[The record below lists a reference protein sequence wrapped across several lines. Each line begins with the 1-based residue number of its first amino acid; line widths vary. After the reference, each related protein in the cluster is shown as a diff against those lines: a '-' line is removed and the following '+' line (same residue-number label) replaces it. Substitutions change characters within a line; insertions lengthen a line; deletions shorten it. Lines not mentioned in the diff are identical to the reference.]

1 VTALPAVLA
10 VDVGGTAIKAAVI
23 DQAGTVLDQVQ
34 RPTPTA
40 HGPASVV
47 EAVRHAAGELA
58 RAGVVA
64 AGVVIPGSVEV
75 ATGIARYSANLGWRD
90 VPLRDLL
97 VADLGI
103 PVTLEHDV
111 RAAGLAE
118 ATLGAA
124 CGVTDCLVVVIGTGI
139 GGVIRSAGV
148 ALRGA
153 TELAGEIGHI
163 PVHPHGEPCACGQR
177 GCLETY
183 ASAAAIARRYRALSG
198 VAVALDAREIGARQP
213 TDAAAKQVWA
223 EATDA
228 LGVALATCTLLLDPV
243 SIVLGGGL
251 AEAGDRLLVP
261 VRAALTERLTWREP
275 PSLSVSALGSR
286 AGQLGAAILAW
297 QAVGFAEFSSW
308 AVSRSP
314 CR

>member
-1 VTALPAVLA
+1 MTALPAVLA
-10 VDVGGTAIKAAVI
+10 VDVGGTTIKAAVI
-23 DQAGTVLDQVQ
+23 DQAGAVLDQAQ
-34 RPTPTA
+34 RPTSPA
-40 HGPASVV
+40 NGPASVV
-47 EAVRHAAGELA
+47 EAVRAATSELV
-58 RAGVVA
+58 RPGVVA

-97 VADLGI
+97 AADLGI
-103 PVTLEHDV
+103 PVTIEHDV

-118 ATLGAA
+118 AALGAA
-124 CGVTDCLVVVIGTGI
+124 HGVTDCLVVVIGTGI
-139 GGVIRSAGV
+139 AGVIRSAGV
-148 ALRGA
+148 TLRGA
-153 TELAGEIGHI
+153 TDLAGEIGHI
-163 PVHPHGEPCACGQR
+163 PVYPNGEPCACGQR

-183 ASAAAIARRYRALSG
+183 ASAAAIARRYRALG
-198 VAVALDAREIGARQP
+198 GDAGALDAREIAAREATDATARQI
-213 TDAAAKQVWA
+213 WA

-228 LGVALATCTLLLDPV
+228 LGVALATYTLLLDPG

-275 PSLSVSALGSR
+275 PSVSVSALGSR

-308 AVSRSP
+308 SAPRSP

>member
-34 RPTPTA
+34 RPTSPEN
-40 HGPASVV
+40 GPASVV
-47 EAVRHAAGELA
+47 EAVRAAAGELL
-58 RAGVVA
+58 RPGVVA
-64 AGVVIPGSVEV
+64 AGMVIPGSVDV
-75 ATGIARYSANLGWRD
+75 AAGIARYSANLGWRD

-97 VADLGI
+97 AADLGI
-103 PVTLEHDV
+103 PVTLEHDA

-124 CGVTDCLVVVIGTGI
+124 CGVSDCLVVVIGTGI
-139 GGVIRSAGV
+139 AGVLRSAGM

-153 TELAGEIGHI
+153 TDLAGEIGHI

-183 ASAAAIARRYRALSG
+183 ASAAAIARRYRSLSG
-198 VAVALDAREIGARQP
+198 DALDAREIAARQATDAGAR
-213 TDAAAKQVWA
+213 QVWA
-223 EATDA
+223 EATEA
-228 LGVALATCTLLLDPV
+228 LGLALATYTLLLDPV

-261 VRAALTERLTWREP
+261 VRATLTERLTWREP
-275 PSLSVSALGSR
+275 PSLSVSALGPR
-286 AGQLGAAILAW
+286 AGQLGAALLAW

-308 AVSRSP
+308 PVP
-314 CR
+314 KPGCL

>member
-1 VTALPAVLA
+1 MTARPAVLA

-34 RPTPTA
+34 RPTSPA
-40 HGPASVV
+40 NGPASVV
-47 EAVRHAAGELA
+47 ESVRAAASELA

-64 AGVVIPGSVEV
+64 GGVVVPGAVDV

-97 VADLGI
+97 AADLGI
-103 PVTLEHDV
+103 PVTIEHDA

-124 CGVTDCLVVVIGTGI
+124 HGITDCLVVVIGTGI
-139 GGVIRSAGV
+139 AGVIRSAGV

-153 TELAGEIGHI
+153 TDLAGEIGHI
-163 PVHPHGEPCACGQR
+163 PVYPQGEPCACGQR

-198 VAVALDAREIGARQP
+198 DAGGALDAREIAAQVATDADARQI
-213 TDAAAKQVWA
+213 WA

-228 LGVALATCTLLLDPV
+228 LGVALATYTLLLDPV

-261 VRAALTERLTWREP
+261 VRAALTERLAWREP
-275 PSLSVSALGSR
+275 PSVSVSVLGSR

-297 QAVGFAEFSSW
+297 QAVGFAGFSSW
-308 AVSRSP
+308 SAPRSN
-314 CR
+314 

>member
-1 VTALPAVLA
+1 VTARPAVLA

-34 RPTPTA
+34 RPTSPA
-40 HGPASVV
+40 NGPASVV
-47 EAVRHAAGELA
+47 ESVRAAASELA

-64 AGVVIPGSVEV
+64 GGVVVPGAVDV

-97 VADLGI
+97 AADLGI
-103 PVTLEHDV
+103 PVTIEHDA

-124 CGVTDCLVVVIGTGI
+124 HGITDCLVVVIGTGI
-139 GGVIRSAGV
+139 AGVIRSAGV

-153 TELAGEIGHI
+153 TDLAGEIGHI
-163 PVHPHGEPCACGQR
+163 PVYPQGEPCACGQR

-198 VAVALDAREIGARQP
+198 DAGGALDAREIAAQVATDADARQI
-213 TDAAAKQVWA
+213 WA

-228 LGVALATCTLLLDPV
+228 LGVALATYTLLLDPV

-261 VRAALTERLTWREP
+261 VRAALTERLAWREP
-275 PSLSVSALGSR
+275 PSVSVSVLGSR

-297 QAVGFAEFSSW
+297 QAVGFAGFSSW
-308 AVSRSP
+308 SAPRSN
-314 CR
+314 

>member
-1 VTALPAVLA
+1 MTALPAVLA

-23 DQAGTVLDQVQ
+23 DQAGTVLDQVR
-34 RPTPTA
+34 RPTSPA
-40 HGPASVV
+40 NGPASVLD
-47 EAVRHAAGELA
+47 AVRAAARELA
-58 RAGVVA
+58 HAGVVA

-75 ATGIARYSANLGWRD
+75 ATGMARYSANLGWRD

-97 VADLGI
+97 AADLGI
-103 PVTLEHDV
+103 PVTIEHDV

-124 CGVTDCLVVVIGTGI
+124 YGVTDCLVVVIGAGI
-139 GGVIRSAGV
+139 AGVIRSAGV

-153 TELAGEIGHI
+153 TDLAGEIGHI
-163 PVHPHGEPCACGQR
+163 PVYPHGEPCACGQR

-183 ASAAAIARRYRALSG
+183 ASAAAIARRYRALTG
-198 VAVALDAREIGARQP
+198 DALDTREIAARQATDAGARQI
-213 TDAAAKQVWA
+213 WA

-261 VRAALTERLTWREP
+261 VRAALAERLTWRRP
-275 PSLSVSALGSR
+275 PSVSVSALGSR
-286 AGQLGAAILAW
+286 AGRLGAAILAW

-308 AVSRSP
+308 SAPRSP
-314 CR
+314 CP